1 MSIVASPPL
10 QPAYDA
16 DRADIPEK
24 WTDGPVCFVL
34 DDEASMR
41 RFITL
46 VMHGAGGDTVEFTD
60 RASFLQAV
68 ERQRPDILFINV
80 GLDPSEATDTLIALA
95 NLEYRGAVQLM
106 SKRAVL
112 DRAKSFGEQKRLRML
127 APLRKP
133 VEASTLQ
140 FVLDELKI
148 GLPKPLAARIF
159 LDDAL
164 RNDWIGFWLQPRIDL
179 RRKRLAGIELLA
191 RAHHPE
197 YGVLMPSAF
206 MPGALDD
213 SISALAEKNV
223 VEAIR
228 ISESLAALGFDLP
241 ISVNMPIETLSK
253 LPVEDLIAEHHSTP
267 KHWAGLVVD
276 VPEDQV
282 IHDIPSAIEL
292 SGRLKACNVRISI
305 DGFAGGYSLLS
316 RATELPFFE
325 VKLSGEVTD
334 CATNKTN
341 ASICKSVID
350 FARRFGCFTTGTD
363 LQKASDVAALVGM
376 GCDFGQGS
384 LMGHPM
390 TEDRFMVLLRQRTPA
405 GAVA

>member
-390 TEDRFMVLLRQRTPA
+390 IEDRFMVLLRQRTPA

>member
-1 MSIVASPPL
+1 MSVVASPPL
-10 QPAYDA
+10 QPADDA
-16 DRADIPEK
+16 YRSGVPEK

-41 RFITL
+41 RFIAL

-68 ERQRPDILFINV
+68 ERQRPDIVFINV
-80 GLDPSEATDTLIALA
+80 ALDSNEAMESLIALA

-133 VEASTLQ
+133 VEVSALQ
-140 FVLDELKI
+140 VVLDEIKI

-179 RRKRLAGIELLA
+179 RRKRLAGVELLA
-191 RAHHPE
+191 RANHPE

-223 VEAIR
+223 IEAIR

-241 ISVNMPIETLSK
+241 ISVNMPIETLAK
-253 LPVEDLIAEHHSTP
+253 LPLDDIIAEHHSTP

-282 IHDIPSAIEL
+282 IHDIPGAIEL
-292 SGRLKACNVRISI
+292 SGRLKTCNVRISI

-405 GAVA
+405 VAVA